1 MNKNVALLINR
12 LISRQWLNFNNVVL
26 NSRSVTHPAVPIRKN
41 FVRVQEY
48 VSNTVMYP
56 HTTTYEVIHQRIV

>member
-12 LISRQWLNFNNVVL
+12 LISRQWVNFNNVAL
-26 NSRSVTHPAVPIRKN
+26 NSRSVTHPAVPVCKN

-48 VSNTVMYP
+48 VSNTVMHP
-56 HTTTYEVIHQRIV
+56 HTTTYEVIHQCIV